1 MIKSAVNRNTET
13 LPTILPNITSMK
25 YSICSECFYDE
36 GLKLT
41 SQKFALKSNEKCPNC
56 KKNYGYKISKEA
68 LHQIALKYFVNG
80 SFYQSKYGGSS
91 LLMFNEYQKTDVDFG
106 IFIKQDI
113 PLIESI
119 LGIGFFYYAPR
130 LYNVGSI
137 AQLEKLQCGGN
148 GAEEVLKEIIEKFPT
163 KIINERSH
171 FYRLRKNVSDPS
183 DESQFDS
190 PPIEHSG
197 KGRLDSEDLNILY
210 GSENIEICLH
220 ECRVSIIDDLYIA
233 KLNPT
238 KNLKILDLSAEIAEN
253 NTEFESLCLSIH
265 YIFRA
270 EENSYV
276 ICRKIAKFACL
287 NGYDGIIFP
296 SYFSKVKTES
306 IPNIALFKSPIK
318 DGIVQIT
325 SINRVR
331 INKIDYD
338 YSFGP
343 LILQ

>member
-1 MIKSAVNRNTET
+1 MNYN
-13 LPTILPNITSMK
+13 
-25 YSICSECFYDE
+25 ICSECFYDE

-56 KKNYGYKISKEA
+56 KKDYGYKISKEA
-68 LHQIALKYFVNG
+68 LHQIAWEYFVNG

-106 IFIKQDI
+106 IYLKQDI

-119 LGIGFFYYAPR
+119 IGVGFFYYAPR
-130 LYNVGSI
+130 LYKLGLI
-137 AQLEKLQCGGN
+137 TQLEKLQCDDN
-148 GAEEVLKEIIEKFPT
+148 DAEEVLTEIIEKFPT
-163 KIINERSH
+163 KIINEQSH

-190 PPIEHSG
+190 PPIEYSG
-197 KGRLDSEDLNILY
+197 NGRLDSEDLNILY
-210 GSENIEICLH
+210 GSENVEICLH

-233 KLNPT
+233 KLTPT
-238 KNLKILDLSAEIAEN
+238 KNLKILDLSAEITGQN
-253 NTEFESLCLSIH
+253 NEFESLYLSIH

-270 EENSYV
+270 EEHSYI
-276 ICRKIAKFACL
+276 ICRKIAKFAYL
-287 NGYDGIIFP
+287 KGYDGIIFP

-306 IPNIALFKSPIK
+306 IPNIALFKSPIN
-318 DGIVQIT
+318 DGMVQIT
-325 SINRVR
+325 SIDRVR
-331 INKIDYD
+331 IDKVDYA